1 MTEENRRQAVRH
13 NIKVDVAVVTREAQ
27 SASAIATEISP
38 DGIRI
43 ETAKVMQ
50 PGTQVAIFLQLQ
62 DEIQLRGTILWTV
75 GYLEKGLTMY
85 QIGIKTEAIVRP
97 DVTAIEHTD
106 KADLVQ
112 EILLAI
118 KMKDEPE

>member
-1 MTEENRRQAVRH
+1 MSEKDRRQDFRH
-13 NIKVDVAVVTREAQ
+13 EIKVDVAVVTREAQ
-27 SASAIATEISP
+27 SASAVATEISA

-43 ETAKVMQ
+43 ETAKVML

-62 DEIQLRGTILWTV
+62 DEIQLRGTILWTL
-75 GYLEKGLTMY
+75 GYLAKGLTMY
-85 QIGIKTEAIVRP
+85 QIGIKTTAIVRP

-112 EILLAI
+112 EILLAV
-118 KMKDEPE
+118 KMKDETE